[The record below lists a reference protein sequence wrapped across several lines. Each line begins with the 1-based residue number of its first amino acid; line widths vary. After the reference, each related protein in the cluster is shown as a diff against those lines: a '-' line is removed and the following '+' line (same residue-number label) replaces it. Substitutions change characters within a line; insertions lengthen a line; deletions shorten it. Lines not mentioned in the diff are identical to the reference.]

1 MRQALCGVARVHGR
15 FGIAAAARLLRGA
28 DDLRLQ
34 RAGLDQ
40 TPTYG
45 VLSEKGE
52 EWILTLLRRCVTAG
66 WVDFSGGDR
75 PVVLVTDEGYDVI
88 HERRPVRLLL
98 PPADAGHRKAP
109 KDARRSGKKRLA
121 PVPSDLDALGGR
133 IFGDLRAWRL
143 ETARAEGKPP
153 YVVASARTLRDIA
166 TLRPADIDAL
176 QQAHGIG
183 PAKVEKFGDDILRVV
198 REAQA
203 TGVDS

>member
-1 MRQALCGVARVHGR
+1 
-15 FGIAAAARLLRGA
+15 
-28 DDLRLQ
+28 
-34 RAGLDQ
+34 
-40 TPTYG
+40 
-45 VLSEKGE
+45 
-52 EWILTLLRRCVTAG
+52 
-66 WVDFSGGDR
+66 
-75 PVVLVTDEGYDVI
+75 LVTDEGYDVI

-98 PPADAGHRKAP
+98 PPADAGRRKAP
-109 KDARRSGKKRLA
+109 KGARRSGKKRA
-121 PVPSDLDALGGR
+121 TPVPSDLDELGGR

-153 YVVASARTLRDIA
+153 YVVASDRTLRDIA